1 MNGFRATK
9 SDSATMMAV
18 HRMTQQF
25 AAAATSTNTGSAPN
39 DPQIPLTA
47 AQAFHKAEEQ
57 PVVLSVRNLKV
68 NFASEAG
75 TVHAVRGMNFD
86 LHRGETMGIIGES
99 GSGKSVTSMSIMG
112 LLDRNANVSGSIKFK
127 GEELLTKNDEQM
139 SQIRG
144 KNIAM
149 VFQDPLSALTP
160 VYTIGDQIKEALVIH
175 NPKMTE
181 QQIHDRS
188 IELLN
193 LVGIPN
199 PEDRLKAYPHEFS
212 GGMRQRV
219 VIAMAIANNPDII
232 IADEPT
238 TALDVT
244 IQAQVLDVLRKA
256 QKETGAALIFITHD
270 LGVIAGIADK
280 ILIMYAG
287 RPVETAPADN
297 IFYHPA
303 MPYTMGLLGAVPR
316 SDRKKTHR
324 LVPIPGAPMNLVN
337 LPQGCPF
344 SPRCPMATDICRQK
358 EPELKDVPGRPGQKT
373 ACWHTDEIIKKHLT
387 YMDVYHVGE
396 AAKSIFAGIPREQRK
411 KVLEVKGLK
420 KYFPMTS
427 GGFLRRKAG
436 YVRAVDGV
444 DLEVREGETV
454 ALVGESGSGK
464 STTLLEIMNL
474 KKPQAGTIKL
484 FGQDVSKKMSREEH
498 RKLRSLVQYVF
509 QDPMSSLDPR
519 VPIYDILAEPLKVQ
533 HLSKEEINTRIGE
546 LMRLVD
552 LNPDQVDRFPTQF
565 SGGQRQRIA
574 IARALAVNPKLI
586 LLDEPVSSL
595 DVSIQAGVL
604 NLLEDLQA
612 KLGVAYLLVAHNLSV
627 IRHIS
632 SRVSVMYLGHIMEN
646 GPTDEVFDQPVH
658 PYTQALISAVPA
670 PDPEYERRHN
680 RIVLQGEVPGPTEQI
695 KGCVFRTRCPLYQ
708 TLNAEQKKLC
718 ETEMPKLRDL
728 DSQHQV
734 ACHFPKE
741 SLAFY
746 AHMQKQQ
753 SAEEAEVRKEE
764 KAEGIGPTEP
774 LD

>member
-1 MNGFRATK
+1 MNGFRPTK

-18 HRMTQQF
+18 RHMAQQF
-25 AAAATSTNTGSAPN
+25 TAAAAASTGSAPG
-39 DPQIPLTA
+39 DPDVPMTA
-47 AQAFHKAEEQ
+47 AAAFHKAEEQ

-181 QQIHDRS
+181 QQVHDRS
-188 IELLN
+188 IELLT

-337 LPQGCPF
+337 LPKGCPF

-358 EPELKDVPGRPGQKT
+358 EPELKPVPGRPGQMT
-373 ACWHTDEIIKKHLT
+373 ACWHTDEIIQNHLT

-396 AAKSIFAGIPREQRK
+396 AAKSIFAGVPREQRK

-420 KYFPMTS
+420 KYFPMSS
-427 GGFLRRKAG
+427 GGFLRRRTG

-474 KKPQAGTIKL
+474 KKPQAGSIKL
-484 FGQDVSKKMSREEH
+484 FGQDVSQKMNKQERRH
-498 RKLRSLVQYVF
+498 LRSLVQYVF

-632 SRVSVMYLGHIMEN
+632 SRVNVMYLGHIMEN
-646 GPTDEVFDQPVH
+646 GPTDEVFDEPVH

-708 TLNAEQKKLC
+708 TLNPEQKKLC
-718 ETEMPKLRDL
+718 ETEMPTLRKVGD
-728 DSQHQV
+728 QHEV
-734 ACHFPKE
+734 ACHFPQE
-741 SLAFY
+741 SLDFNARL
-746 AHMQKQQ
+746 QKQQ
-753 SAEEAEVRKEE
+753 SATEAEVRKEE
-764 KAEGIGPTEP
+764 KAEGIGPTDP
-774 LD
+774 ID